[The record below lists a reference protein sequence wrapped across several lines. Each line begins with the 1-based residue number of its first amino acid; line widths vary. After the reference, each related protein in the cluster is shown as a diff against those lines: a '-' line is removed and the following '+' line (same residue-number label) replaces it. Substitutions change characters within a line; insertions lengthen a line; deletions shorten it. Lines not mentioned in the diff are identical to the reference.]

1 MPKAFCACAVRAR
14 VTWVCTWHV
23 RYERAAG
30 QALGRRG
37 TALLTLS
44 TAGYAL
50 PNAEWGGEMYCNQ
63 IAVVVRGVLR
73 STVDDR
79 VPRGCSRVASS
90 SDRT

>member
-44 TAGYAL
+44 TL

-73 STVDDR
+73 SR
-79 VPRGCSRVASS
+79 RRCHAVAAK
-90 SDRT
+90 